1 MKKTRLQ
8 IELLLYFSSDINIE
22 HIAERIPIIPTELK
36 NKKDRNKSPNS
47 DDNLEGF
54 IRYSSGYLETLDLED
69 VCLNFIKT
77 LLPAIEEIYMVIKQF
92 NGQARFEIVV
102 EIGKIK
108 PSLYFSRQLLLI
120 TEKLEADI
128 DIDMYI
134 L

>member
-1 MKKTRLQ
+1 M
-8 IELLLYFSSDINIE
+8 
-22 HIAERIPIIPTELK
+22 
-36 NKKDRNKSPNS
+36 
-47 DDNLEGF
+47 
-54 IRYSSGYLETLDLED
+54 
-69 VCLNFIKT
+69 CLNFIKT